1 MLHLINIYV
10 KVWVSWCKP
19 KYWWKVCND
28 TYCMMSYG
36 IRRQLPW
43 YLFNCKMLMLC
54 DQIHTFPY
62 LIRCRVFYFY
72 WHSDNIQ
79 SQNFSV
85 VLLESIFL
93 FSFPKCDL
101 FPVLIRNWLATTDTV
116 GQRHV
121 FSQEYLKKLDS
132 SLINIHFHIS
142 RTEVFPLLLGC
153 NEGLVC
159 LTYFYVLDIYI

>member
-1 MLHLINIYV
+1 
-10 KVWVSWCKP
+10 
-19 KYWWKVCND
+19 
-28 TYCMMSYG
+28 MSYG
-36 IRRQLPW
+36 IRRQLPR

-62 LIRCRVFYFY
+62 LIRCHVLYFY
-72 WHSDNIQ
+72 CHSDNILG
-79 SQNFSV
+79 QNFNE

-101 FPVLIRNWLATTDTV
+101 FPILIRNWLPSTDTV
-116 GQRHV
+116 GQKHV
-121 FSQEYLKKLDS
+121 FSHECLKKLDS

-142 RTEVFPLLLGC
+142 RTEVFPPVLRC

-159 LTYFYVLDIYI
+159 FTYFYVLDIYIVQYIPALCVFNV